1 MKKEKYNKRKKL
13 CLVVTQ
19 GKDYYSKNKDN
30 VFLKKKIF
38 DSLSPF
44 NINSK
49 YQIIDNSIPDNYI
62 KKNILFVQKKLETYK
77 KDLTKILNL
86 YHKIEN
92 NDLYWGIILDS
103 WLVHVISVI
112 KIKAD
117 ELLLLN
123 KKNIYIYESNN
134 SFIFNNS
141 ENFLIES
148 AVNDDFNQFVYS
160 RIAKNLGIET
170 KKKKKTH
177 SKKNKKS
184 KDFSLFNYFAKFF
197 FKIYIRLFS
206 PVILADSYFKRPVIF
221 FLYSLGKILVIPS
234 KLIFFSNYNSSLDY
248 NFRENIRVT
257 EKDKFDKLFNLFL
270 GSFLP
275 KSLIEDYKL
284 ILIDYNIIIRCIK
297 KLGSAIGI
305 HTNDIYK
312 VIAAELTLKKKYKIF
327 GFQHGASY
335 NCQNLNLIEYVEKKN
350 CTKYFY
356 WKNKEGLGLNYLHA
370 IKKVSE
376 KNLERNKNI
385 VLYLSL
391 QKKYINRFEYQ
402 MDYNDIK
409 KNINRYFSF
418 YDNLDLKL
426 KSHFLL
432 KPYPNSY
439 KWNSSNIWLDR
450 YGQKINI
457 IKNVSSTKVL
467 QNTKIF
473 VTDKINTP
481 YIESMYSN
489 IPTFVF
495 TNIEEHSF
503 RINIKKL
510 FYDLKNIGLIYEN
523 PKDCANF
530 INSEYDNIVEL
541 WNSPKVKKLIK
552 NLSNE
557 LFTINNNFIHSAIK
571 KLK

>member
-170 KKKKKTH
+170 KKKKK
-177 SKKNKKS
+177 N
-184 KDFSLFNYFAKFF
+184 A
-197 FKIYIRLFS
+197 
-206 PVILADSYFKRPVIF
+206 
-221 FLYSLGKILVIPS
+221 
-234 KLIFFSNYNSSLDY
+234 
-248 NFRENIRVT
+248 
-257 EKDKFDKLFNLFL
+257 
-270 GSFLP
+270 
-275 KSLIEDYKL
+275 
-284 ILIDYNIIIRCIK
+284 
-297 KLGSAIGI
+297 
-305 HTNDIYK
+305 
-312 VIAAELTLKKKYKIF
+312 
-327 GFQHGASY
+327 
-335 NCQNLNLIEYVEKKN
+335 
-350 CTKYFY
+350 
-356 WKNKEGLGLNYLHA
+356 
-370 IKKVSE
+370 
-376 KNLERNKNI
+376 
-385 VLYLSL
+385 
-391 QKKYINRFEYQ
+391 
-402 MDYNDIK
+402 
-409 KNINRYFSF
+409 
-418 YDNLDLKL
+418 
-426 KSHFLL
+426 
-432 KPYPNSY
+432 
-439 KWNSSNIWLDR
+439 
-450 YGQKINI
+450 
-457 IKNVSSTKVL
+457 
-467 QNTKIF
+467 
-473 VTDKINTP
+473 
-481 YIESMYSN
+481 
-489 IPTFVF
+489 
-495 TNIEEHSF
+495 
-503 RINIKKL
+503 
-510 FYDLKNIGLIYEN
+510 
-523 PKDCANF
+523 
-530 INSEYDNIVEL
+530 
-541 WNSPKVKKLIK
+541 
-552 NLSNE
+552 
-557 LFTINNNFIHSAIK
+557 
-571 KLK
+571 